1 MSWET
6 IKERIVWNPP
16 SKGKEAE
23 LPTIAEIKYD
33 PYPCEDCGIELCEKR
48 VVLSSVRQTPFLH
61 MKHLCKICN
70 KVKNPETGKYDCSPY
85 TYETFLRPSKRK

>member
-33 PYPCEDCGIELCEKR
+33 PYPCEDCGKTISCCRIVEH
-48 VVLSSVRQTPFLH
+48 SVRQTPHLH
-61 MKHLCKICN
+61 MKHTCRICGLA
-70 KVKNPETGKYDCSPY
+70 KDPQTGKYTLDTKGY
-85 TYETFLRPSKRK
+85 NAFLRTLKRK